1 MYGRAMKAA
10 PKIRP
15 ATESDLPAIL
25 GIYND
30 AVENTTAIWNETPA
44 DLANRKAWFAERTGK
59 GFPVLVAERD
69 GVIGYASFGDFRP
82 FEGYRVTV
90 EHSVYVAK
98 DARGQ
103 GAGEALLQALIGAAA
118 RMDKHNM
125 IGGIDAS
132 NAPSIALHVKFGF
145 EEVGRMP
152 GVGTKFGKPLD
163 LLLMQKVL

>member
-1 MYGRAMKAA
+1 MKSP

-15 ATESDLPAIL
+15 ATEPDLPAIL

-30 AVENTTAIWNETPA
+30 AVENTTAIWNETRA
-44 DLANRKAWFAERTGK
+44 DLANRKAWFTDRTGK
-59 GFPVLVAERD
+59 GFPVLVAERE
-69 GVIGYASFGDFRP
+69 GVIGYGSFGDFRP

-103 GAGEALLQALIGAAA
+103 GAGEALLNALIAEAK

-132 NAPSIALHVKFGF
+132 NAPSIALHVKLGF

-152 GVGTKFGKPLD
+152 GVGTKFGRPLD

>member
-1 MYGRAMKAA
+1 M
-10 PKIRP
+10 
-15 ATESDLPAIL
+15 
-25 GIYND
+25 
-30 AVENTTAIWNETPA
+30 
-44 DLANRKAWFAERTGK
+44 LA
-59 GFPVLVAERD
+59 AERD
-69 GVIGYASFGDFRP
+69 GVIGYGSFGDFRP

-90 EHSVYVAK
+90 EHSIYVAK
-98 DARGQ
+98 EARGQ
-103 GAGEALLQALIGAAA
+103 GAGDALLQALIDEAG

-132 NAPSIALHVKFGF
+132 NAASIALHVKFGF

>member
-1 MYGRAMKAA
+1 MKTPPKVRAAA
-10 PKIRP
+10 
-15 ATESDLPAIL
+15 ESDLAAIL
-25 GIYND
+25 SIYND

-44 DLANRKAWFAERTGK
+44 DLANRKAWFTERTGK
-59 GFPVLVAERD
+59 GFPVFVAERD
-69 GVIGYASFGDFRP
+69 GVIGYGSFGDFRP

-90 EHSVYVAK
+90 EHSVYVAN

-103 GAGEALLQALIGAAA
+103 GVGAALLEALIAEAR